1 MVSIPTQSLIA
12 GRHLWQSFRVAMPM
26 RYVVY
31 NSIGAPVTD
40 YETGQVTQVTT
51 ATVLQVLLEG
61 YESDEIDGVRIID
74 GDQRCICWA
83 QDLDVDPTLRDTV
96 SIDGATWSVV
106 RRETLVGGALLRL
119 QLRQT
124 GVV

>member
-1 MVSIPTQSLIA
+1 MAGIPTQSVIA
-12 GRHLWQSFRVAMPM
+12 GRHLWQSFRATMPM
-26 RYVVY
+26 RFAVY
-31 NSIGAPVTD
+31 NSIGVPVTD
-40 YETGQVTQVTT
+40 YDTGQVVQVTT

-61 YESDEIDGVRIID
+61 YESNEIDGVRIID
-74 GDQRCICWA
+74 GDQRCMCWA
-83 QDLDVDPTLRDTV
+83 QDLDTDPTLRDTV
-96 SIDGATWSVV
+96 TIDGATWSVI